1 MKRVLFAIT
10 LAILLLASIQLQPA
24 NLVTANPSIPSDIP
38 PIVSVSELKVNVTI
52 SSINEEL
59 WAGVDA
65 EYKTGTIHG
74 YGESYQLPKEFPS
87 PTDKSPFITIKV
99 VSDKLEAHYPI
110 PFKATNISVK
120 LNGQE
125 KEWQIENRGYY
136 HLFGSNLPV
145 INWTIQPVPRDFT
158 VTVHYEHPV
167 LETNDA
173 YAYLGRN
180 SLLFPLLP
188 RYGCSDTLYP
198 LYSWFDSPVAS
209 FNLKVDPSITQ
220 IKPYSIDNVGTL
232 TPITYSNSTNN
243 GDTII
248 RMKVSQTETIFPYG
262 TVTSFPYGAVIVMN
276 AEPKQEPFQ
285 FTLAIFAFA
294 LSIAGFALCLL
305 YYHKKHRTQTDG
317 SLSQKTQQSV
327 T

>member
-1 MKRVLFAIT
+1 MKV
-10 LAILLLASIQLQPA
+10 
-24 NLVTANPSIPSDIP
+24 
-38 PIVSVSELKVNVTI
+38 
-52 SSINEEL
+52 
-59 WAGVDA
+59 
-65 EYKTGTIHG
+65 
-74 YGESYQLPKEFPS
+74 
-87 PTDKSPFITIKV
+87 
-99 VSDKLEAHYPI
+99 
-110 PFKATNISVK
+110 
-120 LNGQE
+120 NGQE
-125 KEWQIENRGYY
+125 KEWQIEYRGYY

-145 INWTIQPVPRDFT
+145 INWAIQPVPRVFT

-173 YAYLGRN
+173 YAYLGQN

-198 LYSWFDSPVAS
+198 LYAWFDNPVAS

-232 TPITYSNSTNN
+232 TPITYSSSTNN

-248 RMKVSQTETIFPYG
+248 SMKVSQTETIYPYG
-262 TVTSFPYGAVIVMN
+262 TAVTAFPYGAVIVMN

-285 FTLAIFAFA
+285 FTLAISAFA
-294 LSIAGFALCLL
+294 LPIAGIALGLL